1 MRKVVLSCSVVS
13 RPLFS
18 SVQFSSVAQ
27 SCLTLCDPMNRSMPG
42 LPVHHQLQQSLF
54 MLSAEMSIVQ
64 ACENVQA
71 WQSCGSMPQCPQ
83 ESLAESRMPKNMV
96 CGGGACVLSCVRL
109 FAIPWTVAHQAPLS
123 MGYSRQEHWSGLS
136 FPPPGD
142 LPDPGIKPTSLMSPA
157 LASGFLFYFIFYH
170 CDTWKPA
177 KEHDAIQMCPP
188 YRQPHLME
196 LPRGH

>member
-1 MRKVVLSCSVVS
+1 MPSCSVVS

-27 SCLTLCDPMNRSMPG
+27 SGLTLCDPMNRSMPG

-54 MLSAEMSIVQ
+54 MLSAEMSIAQ

-109 FAIPWTVAHQAPLS
+109 FAILWTVAHQAPLS
-123 MGYSRQEHWSGLS
+123 MGYSRQEHWSGLT

-157 LASGFLFYFIFYH
+157 LARGFLFYFIFYH
-170 CDTWKPA
+170 CATWKPA

-188 YRQPHLME
+188 YRNPT
-196 LPRGH
+196 

>member
-1 MRKVVLSCSVVS
+1 
-13 RPLFS
+13 
-18 SVQFSSVAQ
+18 
-27 SCLTLCDPMNRSMPG
+27 MNRSMPG

-54 MLSAEMSIVQ
+54 MLSAEMSIAQ

-109 FAIPWTVAHQAPLS
+109 FAILWTVAHQAPLS
-123 MGYSRQEHWSGLS
+123 MGYSRQEHWSGLT

-170 CDTWKPA
+170 CATWKPA

-188 YRQPHLME
+188 YRNPT
-196 LPRGH
+196 